1 MKDKKGFTLIE
12 LLAVLVILVGIS
24 MVAVMGIS
32 ASLERRD
39 EKELEEQIELA
50 KNSAKIYFSLSEG
63 ITSVKISELVDN
75 NYLDGQKVSKLDK
88 DYCIKITSN
97 KYDYVRC

>member
-1 MKDKKGFTLIE
+1 MKNRKGFTLIE
-12 LLAVLVILVGIS
+12 LLAVLVILAGIS

-32 ASLERRD
+32 SSLERRD

-50 KNSAKIYFSLSEG
+50 KNSAKIYFSLSDG
-63 ITSVKISELVDN
+63 VTSVKISELINN
-75 NYLDGQKVSKLDK
+75 NYLDEQKVSKLDK

-97 KYDYVRC
+97 KYDYGSC